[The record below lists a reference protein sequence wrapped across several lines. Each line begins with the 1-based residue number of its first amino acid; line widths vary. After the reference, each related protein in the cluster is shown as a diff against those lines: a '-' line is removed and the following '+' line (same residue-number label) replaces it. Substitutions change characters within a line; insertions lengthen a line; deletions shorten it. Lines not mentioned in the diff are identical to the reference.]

1 MSPRQAKR
9 ELDELDKRILKVIY
23 RWINGKGLPPTV
35 REIQEEVG
43 ASSTSVVDYHL
54 RRLEQRGYIIRDN
67 AQDGQRKARNIRLAP
82 LPRGVD
88 ATEEDDING
97 LHALA
102 ARRHAG
108 KTERQP
114 AFKKTSQGVSISSHV
129 VPVPLAG
136 QIVASEPVPSF
147 SDAFADENIAIPQSL
162 LPRTTQNLYALR
174 VSGNSM
180 IDALISDG
188 DIVVLQE
195 VKDAAPG
202 EMVAVWLKDTEESTL
217 KRFAPEYDKDNQL
230 QRIVL
235 KPANPTMQ
243 PIVIDDPSRVEIRG
257 KVVLVI
263 RTTDNTI
270 GKPKGKIS

>member
-1 MSPRQAKR
+1 MSPRQPKR
-9 ELDELDKRILKVIY
+9 EPDELDRKILKAIY
-23 RWINGKGLPPTV
+23 RWTEVKGLPPTV
-35 REIQEEVG
+35 REIQKEVG

-54 RRLEQRGYIIRDN
+54 RRLENWGFISRDS
-67 AQDGQRKARNIRLAP
+67 AQDGQRKARNIRLLR

-88 ATEEDDING
+88 AAEEDDFRA
-97 LHALA
+97 LRALA
-102 ARRHAG
+102 EKRRAEQAAQHPIFKGGPHRVA
-108 KTERQP
+108 P
-114 AFKKTSQGVSISSHV
+114 AQQV
-129 VPVPLAG
+129 VALPLAG
-136 QIVASEPVPSF
+136 QIVASEPIPPF
-147 SDAFADENIAIPQSL
+147 PDAFPDEAVEVPQSL

-180 IDALISDG
+180 IDALIGDG

-195 VKDAAPG
+195 AKDAAPG

-217 KRFAPEYDKDNQL
+217 KRFAAEYDKNNQL

-270 GKPKGKIS
+270 GKARGKVL